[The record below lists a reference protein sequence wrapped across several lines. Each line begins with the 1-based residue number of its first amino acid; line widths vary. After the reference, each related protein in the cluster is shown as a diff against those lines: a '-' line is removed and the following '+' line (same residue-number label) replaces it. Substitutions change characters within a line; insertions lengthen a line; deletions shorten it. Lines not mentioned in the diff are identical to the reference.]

1 MRPFPLTTFLWLL
14 SVPAF
19 AVFSLSYHLL
29 GNSYPNR
36 TITHNFR
43 VSFNLWKFC
52 DGRKISFS
60 LETLFNLPFTYKLHV
75 YNSLNRKYECP
86 LSFPQCIVKG
96 FFFLFLKKKWKAYWN
111 GGRWE
116 GTLWCLVIIACL
128 RMDWNSVRLYVR
140 YISVLGRTC
149 NSLWSGSSGGFIKS
163 KSVAVH
169 FKQRSS
175 QIQSWFTIRTERGQ
189 ITAETAG
196 NQILF
201 EANSKTGQHFF
212 FL

>member
-1 MRPFPLTTFLWLL
+1 MPF
-14 SVPAF
+14 
-19 AVFSLSYHLL
+19 LL
-29 GNSYPNR
+29 GEKFPFLLKHCLTCLLPISYMSIIHLIENMNALYL
-36 TITHNFR
+36 IT
-43 VSFNLWKFC
+43 
-52 DGRKISFS
+52 
-60 LETLFNLPFTYKLHV
+60 Y
-75 YNSLNRKYECP
+75 
-86 LSFPQCIVKG
+86 PQCIVKG
-96 FFFLFLKKKWKAYWN
+96 FFFLFLKKKWKVYWN

-116 GTLWCLVIIACL
+116 GTLWRLVMIAGL

-189 ITAETAG
+189 ITAETTG
-196 NQILF
+196 NQIFLRQIPKQ
-201 EANSKTGQHFF
+201 ANIFF
-212 FL
+212 FFNPRKQHSVVL

>member
-1 MRPFPLTTFLWLL
+1 MGEKFPFLLKHCLTCLLPISYMSIIHLIENMNALYLFHNVLW
-14 SVPAF
+14 
-19 AVFSLSYHLL
+19 
-29 GNSYPNR
+29 R
-36 TITHNFR
+36 
-43 VSFNLWKFC
+43 
-52 DGRKISFS
+52 D
-60 LETLFNLPFTYKLHV
+60 
-75 YNSLNRKYECP
+75 
-86 LSFPQCIVKG
+86 